1 MGILRKLNIVTYL
14 LLGIGS
20 IIMFL
25 PFLLMFTLALSP
37 ADKVMTYPPLIIPT
51 ELTTN
56 NFKEVMEAG
65 SFLRYFLNSLLIS
78 AVTTAG
84 QMVTCSM
91 AGYAFARLNFKF
103 KEQIFLVF
111 LATMM
116 IPTQVNL
123 VPLFSLM
130 QKLGWVN
137 TYFAL
142 IVPGLF
148 SAFGIFLMRQY
159 YLTLP
164 KELEDS
170 GKIDGCNYW
179 GIFWKIFF
187 PLSVPSLAALGI
199 FSFITSW
206 NSFLWP
212 LLVTNSELLRTLPV
226 GLASFK
232 SSFREITNWSLL
244 MAGTLISVVPAVM
257 VFIAGQKYFISG
269 ITSGSVKS

>member
-1 MGILRKLNIVTYL
+1 
-14 LLGIGS
+14 
-20 IIMFL
+20 MFL

-51 ELTTN
+51 TLTTQ

-65 SFLRYFLNSLLIS
+65 SFLRYFINSLIIS
-78 AVTTAG
+78 GVTTAG

-91 AGYAFARLNFKF
+91 AGYAFARLDFKF
-103 KEQIFLVF
+103 KDQIFLIF

-170 GKIDGCNYW
+170 GKIDGCTYW

-212 LLVTNSELLRTLPV
+212 LLVTNSEVLRTLPV

-244 MAGTLISVVPAVM
+244 MAGTLISVVPAIM

>member
-1 MGILRKLNIVTYL
+1 
-14 LLGIGS
+14 
-20 IIMFL
+20 
-25 PFLLMFTLALSP
+25 MFTLALSP

-103 KEQIFLVF
+103 KDQIFLVF

>member
-103 KEQIFLVF
+103 KDQIFLVF

>member
-103 KEQIFLVF
+103 KDQIFLVF

-179 GIFWKIFF
+179 TIFWKIFF

>member
-1 MGILRKLNIVTYL
+1 MV
-14 LLGIGS
+14 
-20 IIMFL
+20 L
-25 PFLLMFTLALSP
+25 PFMLMVTLALSP
-37 ADKVMTYPPLIIPT
+37 MDKVMTYPPLLVPT
-51 ELTTN
+51 DPTLK
-56 NFKEVMEAG
+56 NFQDVISAG
-65 SFLRYFLNSLLIS
+65 SFFKYFINSIVVS
-78 AVTTAG
+78 AITTAG
-84 QMVTCSM
+84 QMITCSM
-91 AGYAFARLNFKF
+91 AGYAFARLDFKF
-103 KEQIFLVF
+103 KNPLFLIF

-142 IVPGLF
+142 VVPGLF

-159 YLTLP
+159 FLTLP

-170 GKIDGCNYW
+170 GKIDGCTQW

-199 FSFITSW
+199 FSFISTW

-212 LLVTNSELLRTLPV
+212 LLVTNSETLRTLPV
-226 GLASFK
+226 GLAAFK
-232 SSFREITNWSLL
+232 SSFREVTNWSLL
-244 MAGTLISVVPAVM
+244 MAGTLISVVPAIG
-257 VFIAGQKYFISG
+257 VFLVGQKYFIAG